1 MSLQTYPYE
10 SHGRVHSF
18 SYRGDSVGDNGVIDQ
33 VLRNRDYDLTRWAQ
47 GARLLEHHRRNSPAH
62 PSLIVDAGANI
73 GAASVYFQSEFDN
86 IFVFAIEPDEA
97 NWALCELNTR
107 PFDNQLNFHG
117 AVAASDGVVR
127 LIDPDMGDWGF
138 RTDAAPALPDSTPST
153 LVPSISPRSIL
164 THPATAGTMP
174 LIFKVDIEGGE
185 ADLFSGDTGWMNEF
199 ALIIIELHD
208 YLMPF
213 SRSSRSFQRALGQH
227 EFDFV
232 HRGENFFLFNRN
244 VLDVPAA

>member
-1 MSLQTYPYE
+1 MNLQTYPYA
-10 SHGRVHSF
+10 SRGQVHPF
-18 SYRGDSVGDNGVIDQ
+18 SYRADSVGDNGVIDQ
-33 VLRNRDYDLTRWAQ
+33 VLRNHDYDLARWEQ
-47 GARLLEHHRRNSPAH
+47 GRRLLEHHRRCSQLR

-86 IFVFAIEPDEA
+86 VFVFAIEPDEA
-97 NWALCELNTR
+97 NWTLCELNTR
-107 PFDNQLNFHG
+107 RFEHQINFHG

-138 RTDAAPALPDSTPST
+138 RTGSAQTDPGSAPST

-164 THPATAGTMP
+164 AHPAATGKTP

-213 SRSSRSFQRALGQH
+213 SGSSRSFQKALGQH

-244 VLDVPAA
+244 VLDRPTA

>member
-1 MSLQTYPYE
+1 MNLQTYLYE
-10 SHGRVHSF
+10 SNGQVHPF
-18 SYRGDSVGDNGVIDQ
+18 SYRGGSVGDNGVIDQ

-47 GARLLEHHRRNSPAH
+47 GARLLEHHQRCSQTR

-73 GAASVYFQSEFDN
+73 GAASVYFQTEFEN
-86 IFVFAIEPDEA
+86 VFIFAIEPDKA
-97 NWALCELNTR
+97 NWDLCERNTSR
-107 PFDNQLNFHG
+107 FHNQFNFHG
-117 AVAASDGVVR
+117 AVAASDGVLR

-138 RTDAAPALPDSTPST
+138 RTSAATMLPGADSST
-153 LVPSISPRSIL
+153 LVQSLSPRSIL
-164 THPATAGTMP
+164 AHPATSGMTP